1 MRLGFIGLGRMGSN
15 MVFKLLEHGHEIVV
29 WNRSETAVADL
40 KLRITNHSQRGEL
53 WENITVSP
61 SIQDLVSHLPSPKIV
76 WSMLPQGAV
85 TEQILQTVIQYLSP
99 NDIVIDGSNAHFKET
114 QRRYEEL
121 QAKNIRFLGIG
132 VAGGIIGPKAGYC
145 MMAGG
150 DKSAYGYIKPLL
162 DSLVLPSAAHGYFG
176 EGGAGHFV
184 KMIHNGIEYGIMQ
197 SLSEGFA
204 VLENAPFAYDLHA
217 IGQVWQKSSLVSGFM
232 LDRAVEA
239 LAEDPHLEKLSGQID
254 ATGEAEWT
262 IEQAKEEGVSVSS
275 IELALD
281 YRKKSK
287 TDPAISKSFTAR
299 MIAALRNKFGGHKVL
314 PWLHNK
320 TSIR

>member
-1 MRLGFIGLGRMGSN
+1 MKLGFIGLGRMGSN
-15 MVFKLLEHGHEIVV
+15 MVYKLLEHGHEVVV
-29 WNRSETAVADL
+29 WNRSAAAVDEL
-40 KLRITNHSQRGEL
+40 GLRIKRLTRVKECF
-53 WENITVSP
+53 TVSS
-61 SIQDLVSHLPSPKIV
+61 SIHDLVSHLPTPKIV
-76 WSMLPQGAV
+76 WSMLPQGEV
-85 TEQILQTVIQYLSP
+85 TEQILQEVITYIAT
-99 NDIVIDGSNAHFKET
+99 NDIIIDGSNAHFKDT
-114 QRRYEEL
+114 QRRSEEL
-121 QAKNIRFLGIG
+121 KAKGIRFLGIG

-150 DKSAYGYIKPLL
+150 DKSAYEEITPLL

-176 EGGAGHFV
+176 TGGSGHFV

-262 IEQAKEEGVSVSS
+262 IAQAKEEQVAVPS

-281 YRKKSK
+281 YRKESK
-287 TDPAISKSFTAR
+287 TNSAISTSFTAK
-299 MIAALRNKFGGHKVL
+299 MIAALRNKFGGHKVE
-314 PWLHNK
+314 K
-320 TSIR
+320 KQGS